1 MQSDT
6 LLSPLKDARVRAVI
20 ERLMEA
26 PRLPSGASP
35 SDNREVS
42 RDPFDYADYGFSIR
56 PDQGDL
62 IHLLCRGMRARRVV
76 DFATS
81 IGMSAIYFAVAMRD
95 NGGGTVIGSEL
106 IPEKVAT
113 AGVI

>member
-20 ERLMEA
+20 ERLMES

-42 RDPFDYADYGFSIR
+42 RDLLIMPTTDFPFGPIKAISSICYAAACARDASLILR
-56 PDQGDL
+56 P
-62 IHLLCRGMRARRVV
+62 R
-76 DFATS
+76 
-81 IGMSAIYFAVAMRD
+81 
-95 NGGGTVIGSEL
+95 
-106 IPEKVAT
+106 
-113 AGVI
+113 